1 MAAWELLAVF
11 NSHLQDFQF
20 IIYIVFVVASCTI
33 SNLTVVS
40 LCLLLLVPEVDLP
53 EAILVVKQTVTAVQA
68 TWPSLRKSF
77 LRTYEYSTLLLCASM
92 LHSEEPC
99 VGQI

>member
-1 MAAWELLAVF
+1 MDTESTLFTLGLWIWFWHHIPHHPCKAIRWWVVLEEGIHHCYIAAWELLAVF

-40 LCLLLLVPEVDLP
+40 LCYCL
-53 EAILVVKQTVTAVQA
+53 
-68 TWPSLRKSF
+68 F
-77 LRTYEYSTLLLCASM
+77 LRLTYQKPYW
-92 LHSEEPC
+92 
-99 VGQI
+99 